1 MHLSRIATLLL
12 GAWLAGTLF
21 MSFVATRS
29 LDEVD
34 DVLKSTAPPAEKIIQ
49 MIGYDNARMLLRLMA
64 GEENRYYDN
73 TWEEVE
79 IVLGVLLTAVLFLGV
94 RNAWLGTISTVMLA
108 LVLFSHFRITSDLSW
123 LGRSIAFVP
132 WNVRSLLRDQ
142 YWKLNA
148 IHQAIAVVKLLL
160 GSVIAGLLF
169 AVRRRRPV
177 RRRKVDA
184 VDHAD
189 HGHVDG

>member
-1 MHLSRIATLLL
+1 
-12 GAWLAGTLF
+12 
-21 MSFVATRS
+21 MSFVATGS
-29 LDEVD
+29 MDEVD
-34 DVLKSTAPPAEKIIQ
+34 NLIKSPTPPAEKMIQ
-49 MIGYDNARMLLRLMA
+49 LIGHENGRMLLQLMA

-73 TWEEVE
+73 TWEKVE

-94 RNAWLGTISTVMLA
+94 RNVWLGTISAAMLG

-123 LGRSIAFVP
+123 LGRSVAFVP

-142 YWKLNA
+142 YWKLVG
-148 IHQAIAVVKLLL
+148 IHQGIAVVKLLL

-177 RRRKVDA
+177 RHRKVNA

-189 HGHVDG
+189 HSHIDR

>member
-1 MHLSRIATLLL
+1 MHHSRIAALLL

-34 DVLKSTAPPAEKIIQ
+34 IVLKAPGPPAETMIR

-64 GEENRYYDN
+64 GEENHYYVN
-73 TWEEVE
+73 TWEQIE

-94 RNAWLGTISTVMLA
+94 RNAGLGTLAAAMLVLA
-108 LVLFSHFRITSDLSW
+108 LFSHFKITADLSW
-123 LGRSIAFVP
+123 LGRSVAFVP

-142 YWKLNA
+142 YWKLTG

-160 GSVIAGLLF
+160 GSIIAGLLF

-189 HGHVDG
+189 HSHIDG